1 MTIETGSRLNIVAV
15 NPGTQYRIN
24 LEKKMSQEDFPLFDL
39 KQYGRVEDFLKN
51 ENDVVHAV
59 LINTDRMRAEFSDQ
73 NIKDVCSS
81 ISLHSKSAAI
91 VFFSDEDHPDIEKS
105 ALRHG
110 AQAYFTQEQMDS
122 PAFARQLY
130 GAILR
135 QSAIVNAIRQMHYDR
150 QTKLPNP
157 LLFNELLHQAINHTR
172 RRDRILALL
181 WIRIRFKDAAFSDGN
196 TDMISRGVRIVANRI
211 KQTLRENDIVSKL
224 GQMDFAVVYT
234 DLVTPG
240 DAERA
245 TQRLLKSVREPLVL
259 NQEEQPHLVT
269 VGISMYP
276 VDGGDI
282 DSLLDK
288 AKSALPHTSNDFETG
303 YHFASQDIKA
313 SVVDRLALEESLD
326 RALAENQFELQY
338 QPQVDLHSGS
348 IMGLETFIQ
357 WRHPEL
363 GLLPAKRWIQLA
375 KDLGKIVD
383 IGAYVLKQAAGQFK
397 NWLDQGCEP
406 FELAINFSTR
416 EFVSSKLNKLIKTVL
431 DDTGIDPQLLVLE
444 FPEDSM
450 LAHGDRAVRHLNDL
464 TKMGV
469 KCSLDNFGF
478 GYASLIQLKLY
489 PFHELK
495 IDRSL
500 ISGIVDEKY
509 DRMIVSAII
518 AMAHT
523 IGLTVSA
530 AGVETQEQYHI
541 LKEAGC
547 DRVQG
552 YYFSRPL
559 PPAEVFSLL
568 SGNRKFE

>member
-1 MTIETGSRLNIVAV
+1 MTLETGSRLNIIAI
-15 NPGTQYRIN
+15 NPGTQCRIN
-24 LEKKMSQEDFPLFDL
+24 LEKKMSQEDFPRFYL
-39 KQYGRVEDFLKN
+39 KQYGRVDDFLSS
-51 ENDVVHAV
+51 ENHPVHAV
-59 LINTDRMRAEFSDQ
+59 LINTSQVRTGYSDQ
-73 NIKDVCSS
+73 YIKDICTS
-81 ISLHSKSAAI
+81 IHLEFKSAAI
-91 VFFSDEDHPDIEKS
+91 IFFSDEDQPDMEKS

-110 AQAYFTQEQMDS
+110 AQAYFTRDQMEHSD
-122 PAFARQLY
+122 FARQLH

-135 QSAIVNAIRQMHYDR
+135 QNAIVKSICQMHYDG
-150 QTKLPNP
+150 QTQLPNP

-181 WIRIRFKDAAFSDGN
+181 WIRIRFKGAAFPDGD
-196 TDMISRGVRIVANRI
+196 TDMINQGVVIVANRI
-211 KQTLRENDIVSKL
+211 KETLRENDIVSKL
-224 GQMDFAVVYT
+224 GLTEFAVVYT

-245 TQRLLKSVREPLVL
+245 TQRLLKSVRKPLIF

-276 VDGGDI
+276 MDGGDI

-338 QPQVDLHSGS
+338 QPQVDLQSGS

-383 IGAYVLKQAAGQFK
+383 IGSYVLKQAVVQFK
-397 NWLDQGCEP
+397 NWLDQGCDS
-406 FELAINFSTR
+406 FELAINFSTH
-416 EFVSSKLNKLIKTVL
+416 EFVSSKLHKLVKNVL
-431 DDTGIDPQLLVLE
+431 DDTRIDPQLLVLE

-450 LAHGDRAVRHLNDL
+450 LVHGDRAVRHLNDL
-464 TKMGV
+464 TEMGV

-509 DRMIVSAII
+509 DRTIVSAII

-530 AGVETQEQYHI
+530 AGVETQEQCHI

-559 PPAEVFSLL
+559 PPAEVFPFLT
-568 SGNRKFE
+568 GNRKLC